1 MYKRIPFILLSAI
14 VIAALLP
21 HSAHAGTPTLD
32 EARELY
38 KAGRYEEVAPV
49 FEKELKR
56 KPNDGSLNHWY
67 GVCLY
72 ETGEYEASIPYL
84 KKAASRRVLLSNY
97 YLGQAYAAA
106 CLFDEAI
113 EAYEMYVTALK
124 KDKREPDSTIMQK
137 ITSARLGSRMISG
150 VERVQVIDSLT
161 VDSLSFFE
169 AYRLT
174 PESGRLVSNEELP
187 FDLPQETPVVAFVPQ
202 RNDIIFMGYPLT
214 GDNYD
219 LCVSNSLLGGQWSRL
234 QSLSAT
240 LNTADNQSFPFMLA
254 DGQTLY
260 YAQDGENSLG
270 GYDIFITRF
279 SSEREDYMLPQNIGM
294 PFNSIFND
302 YMLAI
307 DETMGVGW
315 FVSDRNH
322 IPGKL
327 TVYLFIPNTEKE
339 IYTDEPDE
347 RLRRLARIS
356 SIKETWR
363 EGADYSQLLDAI
375 AQIDSHDAI
384 KPKREF
390 TFVLCNG
397 IIYTRSQ
404 DFHNAEALRYYNMAR
419 DVAAQLSQAKEQLD
433 KLRRSYAQSSPAE
446 KAKLQPSILALE
458 KKIEQIRNQPS
469 EYEKR
474 ARRSELS
481 FRNML

>member
-1 MYKRIPFILLSAI
+1 MYKRVSLILLS
-14 VIAALLP
+14 VIGLITALP
-21 HSAHAGTPTLD
+21 IEARAEVPTLD

-38 KAGRYEEVAPV
+38 KAGKYEEAAPV
-49 FEKELKR
+49 FAKELKR

-84 KKAASRRVLLSNY
+84 KKAVSRRVLQSNY

-106 CLFDEAI
+106 CMFDEAVG
-113 EAYEMYVTALK
+113 AYEKYVEALK
-124 KDKREPDSTIMQK
+124 KDKREPDSTIVAK
-137 ITSARLGSRMISG
+137 ITSAKLGSRMISG

-174 PESGRLVSNEELP
+174 PESGRLVSSEELP
-187 FDLPQETPVVAFVPQ
+187 FDLPQDTPVVAFVPQ
-202 RNDIIFMGYPLT
+202 RNDIIFLGYPLT
-214 GDNYD
+214 DGNYD

-240 LNTADNQSFPFMLA
+240 LNTPDNQSFPFMLA

-279 SSEREDYMLPQNIGM
+279 SSEREDYMLPQNVGM
-294 PFNSIFND
+294 PFNSVFND

-307 DETMGVGW
+307 DETLGVGW
-315 FVSDRNH
+315 FVTDRNH

-327 TVYLFIPNTEKE
+327 TVYIFIPNPEKE
-339 IYTDEPDE
+339 IYTDEPND

-363 EGADYSQLLDAI
+363 EGADYSQLLEAI
-375 AQIDSHDAI
+375 AQIDPEAAI
-384 KPKREF
+384 APQKEF

-397 IIYTRSQ
+397 IVYTRSQ
-404 DFHNAEALRYYNMAR
+404 EFHNAEALRYYNMAR
-419 DVAAQLSQAKEQLD
+419 DAEAQLTQAQSRLNE
-433 KLRRSYAQSSPAE
+433 LRRTYAKSSAAE
-446 KAKLQPSILALE
+446 KAKLQPTILALE
-458 KKIEQIRNQPS
+458 KKIEQMRNQPL

-474 ARRSELS
+474 ARRAELS

>member
-1 MYKRIPFILLSAI
+1 MYKRVFLTLLS
-14 VIAALLP
+14 VIGLTAALSLE
-21 HSAHAGTPTLD
+21 ARAEAPTLD

-38 KAGRYEEVAPV
+38 KAGKYEEAAPV
-49 FEKELKR
+49 FAKELKR

-72 ETGEYEASIPYL
+72 ETGKYEASIPYL
-84 KKAASRRVLLSNY
+84 KKAVSRRVLQSNY

-106 CLFDEAI
+106 CMFDDAV
-113 EAYEMYVTALK
+113 EAYEKYVEALK
-124 KDKREPDSTIMQK
+124 KDKREPDSTIIAK
-137 ITSARLGSRMISG
+137 ITGAKLGSRMISG

-187 FDLPQETPVVAFVPQ
+187 FDLPQDTPVVAFVPQ

-234 QSLSAT
+234 QSLSPT
-240 LNTADNQSFPFMLA
+240 LNTADDQLFPFMLS

-260 YAQDGENSLG
+260 YAQNGENSLG

-294 PFNSIFND
+294 PFNSVFND

-315 FVSDRNH
+315 FVTDRNH

-327 TVYLFIPNTEKE
+327 TVYLFIPNDEKE

-347 RLRRLARIS
+347 RLRGLARIS
-356 SIKETWR
+356 SIKDTWR

-375 AQIDSHDAI
+375 AQIDPDVTLA
-384 KPKREF
+384 PKREF

-397 IIYTRSQ
+397 IVYTRSQ

-419 DVAAQLSQAKEQLD
+419 DAATQLTQSQNKLAE
-433 KLRRSYAQSSPAE
+433 LRRAYANGSKAE
-446 KAKLQPSILALE
+446 KTKLQPTILALE
-458 KKIEQIRNQPS
+458 KKIEQIRNQPL

-474 ARRSELS
+474 ARRAELS